1 MGWLVWSYNHEGQV
15 QGMLEFVEMITII
28 FHTPK
33 SIFLVQLNHK
43 FWPLSKP
50 KPPPT
55 LHLYP
60 PHLYPSHL
68 LEVITPAM
76 TVPFFLLYQTLNKNY
91 LKSLVS
97 LTLKTKINISLTLHH
112 LLGFLGGASGE
123 EPACQHKRHERRGL
137 DAWVGKIPWRRAWQP
152 TSVFLP
158 GESLGQRIL
167 VGYSPWSHR
176 ELDKTEWLST
186 EDMNVSLCC
195 RPESNTIL

>member
-68 LEVITPAM
+68 LEVITPAV

-112 LLGFLGGASGE
+112 LLGFLGGSHSKE
-123 EPACQHKRHERRGL
+123 SACNVGDLCSIPGL
-137 DAWVGKIPWRRAWQP
+137 GRP
-152 TSVFLP
+152 P
-158 GESLGQRIL
+158 GGWHGNPLHYSCLENPHGQRNM
-167 VGYSPWSHR
+167 VGYSPWGHK
-176 ELDKTEWLST
+176 ELDTTEGLST
-186 EDMNVSLCC
+186 AHHLLATAPFLCFF
-195 RPESNTIL
+195 S